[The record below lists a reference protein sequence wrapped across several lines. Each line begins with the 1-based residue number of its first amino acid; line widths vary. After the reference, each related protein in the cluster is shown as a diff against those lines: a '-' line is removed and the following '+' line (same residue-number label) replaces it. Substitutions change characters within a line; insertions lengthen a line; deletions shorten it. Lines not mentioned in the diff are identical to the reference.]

1 MLARNCNSTRLLC
14 DECEKAKS
22 LRKGAGC
29 AKDIAEGEFAA
40 TRYGSLVRS
49 GHLTRL
55 ICNECEKA
63 RSLRKC
69 ARCDK
74 DKKSNSLHLDKNGHK
89 FHLTR
94 KNSKKKG
101 ENEFHV
107 FVSAAGCDGVIKIF
121 ANKHI

>member
-1 MLARNCNSTRLLC
+1 MLNSGRRDRNMYWERIQAHNGIVTCALFAPKPMLVLTNILNS
-14 DECEKAKS
+14 
-22 LRKGAGC
+22 
-29 AKDIAEGEFAA
+29 
-40 TRYGSLVRS
+40 
-49 GHLTRL
+49 
-55 ICNECEKA
+55 N
-63 RSLRKC
+63 
-69 ARCDK
+69 
-74 DKKSNSLHLDKNGHK
+74 KKSNSLHLDKNGHK